1 MTEKEYFMTPLKY
14 LFLALLLVSATA
26 SATPASEESVK
37 QLMVVTQSQKLLD
50 GMQKQI
56 DALMTNAVRQG
67 LQGKTPSLKQQQ
79 AIEKFKN
86 SIAAV
91 VKEQLSWEKQE
102 PMYVRLYRQTFTE
115 EEITGMLAFYKTP
128 AGQAVINKM
137 PALMLQTLAE
147 IQKQTVEMAPK
158 MERIKQ
164 QFYADM
170 AAAKE

>member
-1 MTEKEYFMTPLKY
+1 MATFKY
-14 LFLALLLVSATA
+14 LFLTLAFFSTTVFAA
-26 SATPASEESVK
+26 PASEESVK